1 MNFNTEAVAKITGLS
16 RRQVDYWDGIHFIK
30 PSVADARGKGSVRL
44 YSFDDLVQLKVAKS
58 LRENGISLQR
68 IRKAIRYL
76 KNNMPEVSKPLAEMR
91 FLTDGDTI
99 FVITKD
105 TKKIIDTLRN
115 GQIVIS
121 IALANLIDE
130 LRGKVYAIQEDK
142 SLRVTIKGKKY
153 DVLLHPDT
161 EDGGYWVEC
170 PSLPGCASQGDTAEE
185 ALDMI
190 RDAIIGD
197 LELLQETR
205 QKSKAV

>member
-1 MNFNTEAVAKITGLS
+1 MNFNTETVAKITGLS
-16 RRQVDYWDGIHFIK
+16 RRQVDYWDGVHFIK

-44 YSFDDLVQLKVAKS
+44 YSFEDLVQLKVAKS

-68 IRKAIRYL
+68 IRKAIQYL
-76 KNNMPEVSKPLAEMR
+76 KKNMHEVSKPLTEMR

-121 IALANLIDE
+121 IALASLINE
-130 LRGKVYAIQEDK
+130 LRGKVYEIQEEK
-142 SLRVTIKGKKY
+142 SLTVTIKRKKY
-153 DVLLHPDT
+153 EVLLHSDT

-190 RDAIIGD
+190 RDAIIGH
-197 LELLQETR
+197 LELAQESR
-205 QKSKAV
+205 EKSKAV

>member
-1 MNFNTEAVAKITGLS
+1 MNYNTETVAKVTGLS

-44 YSFDDLVQLKVAKS
+44 YSFEDLVQLKVAKA

-68 IRKAIRYL
+68 IRKAIQYL
-76 KNNMPEVSKPLAEMR
+76 KKNMPEVSKPLAEMR
-91 FLTDGDTI
+91 FLTDGDSI

-121 IALANLIDE
+121 IALANLINE
-130 LRGKVYAIQEDK
+130 LRGKVYAIQKDK
-142 SLRVTIKGKKY
+142 SLTVTIKGKKY
-153 DVLLHPDT
+153 AVLLHPDT

-190 RDAIIGD
+190 RDAIIGH
-197 LELLQETR
+197 LELLQEGR
-205 QKSKAV
+205 EKSKAV